1 MTRSEY
7 QYARETLGWTHK
19 RMAQVLG
26 VKRRS
31 PYRYA
36 AGETIPEPIA
46 RLLRLLVTM
55 RLTTSEKKFN
65 SFVDQLLY

>member
-7 QYARETLGWTHK
+7 RHARETLGWTHK
-19 RMAQVLG
+19 RMSEVLG
-26 VKRRS
+26 LGRRT

-36 AGETIPEPIA
+36 EGGTIPEPAA

-55 RLTTSEKKFN
+55 RLTTSEKKFEQIIQ
-65 SFVDQLLY
+65 QLN